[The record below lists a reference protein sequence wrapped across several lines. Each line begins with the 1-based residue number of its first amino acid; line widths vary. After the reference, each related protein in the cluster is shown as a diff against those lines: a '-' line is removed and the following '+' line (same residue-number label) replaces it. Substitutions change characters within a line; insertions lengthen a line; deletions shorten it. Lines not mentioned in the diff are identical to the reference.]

1 MMPLTIPRGLTIV
14 VGALLPIATPLNAQ
28 NTPAST
34 VVAFVDVN
42 LIPMDRERVLGRQT
56 VIVRNGRIASIE
68 PSARAR
74 IPSGALRV
82 DGRGKY
88 LMPGLAEMHAHIPGP
103 QAPEQVV
110 RDIFT
115 LYIANGITT
124 IRGMLGAPN
133 QLTLRAKTASGEM
146 LGPTIFVGAPSLN
159 GNTAADPVTAARLV
173 REHKAAGYDFLKLHP
188 GIPRAS
194 YDSIVAAAR
203 AVGITFAGHIS
214 QGVGLEHTL
223 ASRQSTI
230 DHLDGYIEAAV
241 PESVRARVIADQAAF
256 GELINAVD
264 ASRFAALAAETRKAG
279 TWNVPTAFLWESFFS
294 AEPPETMAKRAEMR
308 YALPQ
313 WLTGWSTQK
322 RNRIEQDQ
330 RNGVSAQTSARYL
343 SLRRT
348 LLKTLADSG
357 ARLLMGTDSPQMFN
371 VPGFSLHHEIE
382 VMHEAGLTPWQV
394 LASGTRNVAEYAAK
408 DLRLD
413 GNFGTVTVGNR
424 ADLILLDANP
434 LANVRNVAKRAGVM
448 VRGRWL
454 PASELDRMLAEMA
467 ARHAS
472 ASAQPSGS
480 APDEREAVLAVV
492 QRLWDGMRTR
502 DTAVVRLVF
511 DSAAALT
518 RVSTR
523 DGDARVQVTPV
534 SGFIEALGRA
544 TEAWNERMF
553 APEVRIDGS
562 LATVWTEYDFHLGSQ
577 FSHCGVDAFQLLK
590 TSAGWKIV
598 ALSDTARREGCPSRS

>member
-1 MMPLTIPRGLTIV
+1 MKPLSVTRVPAIAA
-14 VGALLPIATPLNAQ
+14 ALLSLTATANPQ
-28 NTPAST
+28 NPTASPG

-42 LIPMDRERVLGRQT
+42 VIPMDRERVIEGQT
-56 VIVRNGRIASIE
+56 VIVRDGRVASIE

-88 LMPGLAEMHAHIPGP
+88 LIPGLAEMHAHIPGA
-103 QAPEQVV
+103 QAPEQLV

-115 LYIANGITT
+115 LYIANGVTT

-159 GNTAADPVTAARLV
+159 GNTAADPATAARLV

-188 GIPRAS
+188 GIPRTS

-203 AVGITFAGHIS
+203 AVGITYAGHIS

-230 DHLDGYIEAAV
+230 DHLDGYLEAAV
-241 PESVRARVIADQAAF
+241 PPAERARVLTGDADLAD
-256 GELINAVD
+256 LVNAID
-264 ASRFAALAAETRKAG
+264 ASRFAALAADTRKAG

-294 AEPPETMAKRAEMR
+294 HEAAEAMARRPEMK
-308 YALPQ
+308 YAAPQ
-313 WLTGWSTQK
+313 WITGWSTQK
-322 RNRIEQDQ
+322 RNRAQQDQ
-330 RNGVSAQTSARYL
+330 TSGVTPDVSARFLA
-343 SLRRT
+343 LRRT
-348 LLKTLADSG
+348 ILKTLADSG

-382 VMHEAGLTPWQV
+382 VMQEAGLTPWQV
-394 LASGTRNVAEYAAK
+394 LESGTRNVAEYAAG
-408 DLRLD
+408 DLKVD
-413 GNFGTVTVGNR
+413 GKFGTVAVGNR

-434 LANVRNVAKRAGVM
+434 LTDARNVARRAGVM

-467 ARHAS
+467 ARH
-472 ASAQPSGS
+472 SG
-480 APDEREAVLAVV
+480 APKGG
-492 QRLWDGMRTR
+492 Q
-502 DTAVVRLVF
+502 
-511 DSAAALT
+511 
-518 RVSTR
+518 
-523 DGDARVQVTPV
+523 
-534 SGFIEALGRA
+534 
-544 TEAWNERMF
+544 
-553 APEVRIDGS
+553 
-562 LATVWTEYDFHLGSQ
+562 
-577 FSHCGVDAFQLLK
+577 
-590 TSAGWKIV
+590 
-598 ALSDTARREGCPSRS
+598 